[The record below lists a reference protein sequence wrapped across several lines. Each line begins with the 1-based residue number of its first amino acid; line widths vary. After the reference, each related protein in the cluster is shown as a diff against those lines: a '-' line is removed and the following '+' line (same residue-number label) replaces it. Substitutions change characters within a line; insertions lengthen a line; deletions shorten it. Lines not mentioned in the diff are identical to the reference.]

1 MTSKKII
8 IWGRAFELEVKYD
21 CYAGEEVLETQKE
34 TVALLN
40 DDNITE
46 ESLDEV
52 KKYCLSLNSEEIE
65 QPIEIIFKFVATKY
79 LFVPRD
85 NEIKIIAIMCNY
97 RFDMDNGIAVVFED
111 GELSEIGSQNIIL

>member
-1 MTSKKII
+1 M
-8 IWGRAFELEVKYD
+8 
-21 CYAGEEVLETQKE
+21 
-34 TVALLN
+34 
-40 DDNITE
+40 
-46 ESLDEV
+46 DEV

-65 QPIEIIFKFVATKY
+65 QPIENIFKYVAPKY

-85 NEIKIIAIMCNY
+85 NEKKIIAIMCNY